1 VPCFDPFLA
10 VIWCLGRS
18 GTTGLVPLQRWRLR
32 RSLPLLRCCLMSHY
46 FKRSFCFC
54 FKCVEQLWFKVATNT
69 LRSLQGCSY
78 QYAVLSLARTLLE
91 GCVAP
96 CPYQQNSLFMLLL
109 TITRQYPTSWFSG
122 CPTCACVSLP
132 IYAGSVG
139 LVALSVFNACADAA
153 VWAPGKADK
162 RLQIHG
168 TNYS

>member
-1 VPCFDPFLA
+1 VPCFDPFLG

-18 GTTGLVPLQRWRLR
+18 GTTGLVPLQRSRLR

-91 GCVAP
+91 GRVAP

-132 IYAGSVG
+132 IYAGSV
-139 LVALSVFNACADAA
+139 LCRPSCS
-153 VWAPGKADK
+153 KC
-162 RLQIHG
+162 LQCMR
-168 TNYS
+168 